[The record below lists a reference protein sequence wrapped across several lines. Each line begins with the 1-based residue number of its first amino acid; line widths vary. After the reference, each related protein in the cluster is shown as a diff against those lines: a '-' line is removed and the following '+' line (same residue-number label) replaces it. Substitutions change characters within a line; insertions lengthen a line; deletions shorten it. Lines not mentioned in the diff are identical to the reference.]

1 LYSRDAP
8 IYIAA
13 LSGQW
18 IAGSDLSTTI
28 IERES
33 RRGLFSGLNLGEV
46 LLLVLLVLLLGL
58 AGILQYSERQLA
70 GLRDKAGVI
79 ISGAPVQQQA
89 GQQGPAVLAPIPA
102 PDARKIHEQALRIG
116 ALEGALRDAK
126 RDAESLRDSLA
137 AVKPLRRVADSAVAL
152 DPKQPP
158 QLLLE
163 RGLAALGALGAQT
176 KDPARA
182 IADMKSENEDFR
194 RKLTTNIRENDQL
207 RRDKET
213 LTRESRQEIE
223 ALHAEVA
230 ALKPLKALSDAAAKV
245 DPRQPPAQVVQRA
258 LTAFDALGAVNDPAR
273 VVADMRAD
281 NEALKQKLAALN
293 RDLDQARQDKEAL
306 THRADSLTQE
316 NNALSG
322 EKTAATNENDALARE
337 RDARLSEDRKEIEA
351 LRAEIATLAPLKSI
365 VDTAAKLDPSQAPA
379 SVVQRA
385 LARLQT
391 TETTGTTD
399 RNAVTDSDIGA
410 LRSENDELR
419 QKLAKAEAASSH
431 APAPAAHEK
440 ETLPPPCWTN
450 AQGEAQYL
458 LDVTIKDEGLQVRDM
473 MPAARA
479 SDPRIRSLRALP
491 RGVDINPDYFRRV
504 IDPIFRATVRDQCRF
519 VVTMRD
525 GTGPASKQ
533 IYKGLRRLVES
544 YFYVK
549 HL

>member
-1 LYSRDAP
+1 
-8 IYIAA
+8 
-13 LSGQW
+13 
-18 IAGSDLSTTI
+18 
-28 IERES
+28 
-33 RRGLFSGLNLGEV
+33 V
-46 LLLVLLVLLLGL
+46 LLLVLLMLLLGL

-70 GLRDKAGVI
+70 GLRDKAEAI

-102 PDARKIHEQALRIG
+102 PDARKVHEQALRIG

-126 RDAESLRDSLA
+126 RDTESLRDSLT
-137 AVKPLRRVADSAVAL
+137 AVKPLRRVADSAVTL

-182 IADMKSENEDFR
+182 IANMKSENEDFR
-194 RKLTTNIRENDQL
+194 RKLTANLRENDQL
-207 RRDKET
+207 RRDKDT
-213 LTRESRQEIE
+213 MARDSRQEIE
-223 ALHAEVA
+223 ALRAEVA
-230 ALKPLKALSDAAAKV
+230 ALKPLKSLSDAASKV
-245 DPRQPPAQVVQRA
+245 DPRQPPAQVMQRA
-258 LTAFDALGAVNDPAR
+258 LTAFAALGAVNDPAR
-273 VVADMRAD
+273 VVSDMRAD

-306 THRADSLTQE
+306 THKADSLAHE

-322 EKTAATNENDALARE
+322 EKTAATNENDALTRE
-337 RDARLSEDRKEIEA
+337 HDARLSEDRKEIEA
-351 LRAEIATLAPLKSI
+351 LRAEIAALAPLKPI
-365 VDTAAKLDPSQAPA
+365 VDTAAKLDPGQPPA
-379 SVVQRA
+379 SIVQRA
-385 LARLQT
+385 LARLQQ

-399 RNAVTDSDIGA
+399 RNAVADSDIGT
-410 LRSENDELR
+410 LRAENDELR
-419 QKLAKAEAASSH
+419 QKLAKAEAASRQAAAAES
-431 APAPAAHEK
+431 AHEK
-440 ETLPPPCWTN
+440 EALPPPCWIN

-458 LDVTIKDEGLQVRDM
+458 LDITIKDEGLQVRDM

-479 SDPRIRSLRALP
+479 SDPRIKSLRSLP

-519 VVTMRD
+519 VVTLHD

>member
-1 LYSRDAP
+1 LYSRDSP

-13 LSGQW
+13 LSGQS

-33 RRGLFSGLNLGEV
+33 RRGLSGLSLGEV

-70 GLRDKAGVI
+70 GLRNKAEAI

-102 PDARKIHEQALRIG
+102 PDARQIHEQTLRIG

-126 RDAESLRDSLA
+126 RDTESLRDSLA

-182 IADMKSENEDFR
+182 ITDMKSENEDFR
-194 RKLTTNIRENDQL
+194 RKLTANIRENDQL
-207 RRDKET
+207 RRDKDA
-213 LTRESRQEIE
+213 LARESRQEIE
-223 ALHAEVA
+223 ALRAEVA
-230 ALKPLKALSDAAAKV
+230 TLKPLKALSDAAAKV
-245 DPRQPPAQVVQRA
+245 DPRQPPAQVMQRA

-273 VVADMRAD
+273 LVSDMRAD
-281 NEALKQKLAALN
+281 NEALKQKLAALD
-293 RDLDQARQDKEAL
+293 RDLEQARQDKQAL
-306 THRADSLTQE
+306 THKADSLTQE

-322 EKTAATNENDALARE
+322 EKIAAPNENDALSRE
-337 RDARLSEDRKEIEA
+337 RDARMSEDRKEIEA
-351 LRAEIATLAPLKSI
+351 LRAEIATLAPLRSI
-365 VDTAAKLDPSQAPA
+365 VDTAAKLDPGQPPA

-399 RNAVTDSDIGA
+399 RNTVTDSDIGA
-410 LRSENDELR
+410 LRIENDELR

-431 APAPAAHEK
+431 TAAPAHEK
-440 ETLPPPCWTN
+440 EPLPPPCWTN

-458 LDVTIKDEGLQVRDM
+458 LDVTIKDEGLLVRDL

-479 SDPRIRSLRALP
+479 SDPRIKSLRSLP
-491 RGVDINPDYFRRV
+491 RGVDINPELFRRV
-504 IDPIFRATVRDQCRF
+504 IDPVFRATVRDQCRF

>member
-1 LYSRDAP
+1 M
-8 IYIAA
+8 
-13 LSGQW
+13 
-18 IAGSDLSTTI
+18 STTI

-33 RRGLFSGLNLGEV
+33 RRGLSGLSLGEM
-46 LLLVLLVLLLGL
+46 LLLVLLMLLLGL

-70 GLRDKAGVI
+70 GLRDKAGAI
-79 ISGAPVQQQA
+79 ISGTPVQQG

-102 PDARKIHEQALRIG
+102 PDMRKIHEQALRIG
-116 ALEGALRDAK
+116 ALETALRDAK
-126 RDAESLRDSLA
+126 RDTESLRDSLA

-194 RKLTTNIRENDQL
+194 RKLTANIRENDQL
-207 RRDKET
+207 RRDKDT
-213 LTRESRQEIE
+213 LTRDSRQEIE
-223 ALHAEVA
+223 ALRAEVA
-230 ALKPLKALSDAAAKV
+230 ALKPLKGLSDAAAKV
-245 DPRQPPAQVVQRA
+245 DPRQPPAQVMQRA

-273 VVADMRAD
+273 VVSDMRAD

-293 RDLDQARQDKEAL
+293 RDLEQARRDKEAL
-306 THRADSLTQE
+306 THKADSLTQE

-322 EKTAATNENDALARE
+322 EKTAAANENDTLARE
-337 RDARLSEDRKEIEA
+337 RDARSSEDRKEIEA
-351 LRAEIATLAPLKSI
+351 LRAEIAALAPLKSI
-365 VDTAAKLDPSQAPA
+365 VDTAAKLDPGQPPA
-379 SVVQRA
+379 SVVQSA
-385 LARLQT
+385 LARLQQ

-399 RNAVTDSDIGA
+399 RNVGTDSDIGA
-410 LRSENDELR
+410 LRIENDELR
-419 QKLAKAEAASSH
+419 QKLAKAEAAGSH
-431 APAPAAHEK
+431 AAPAAHEK
-440 ETLPPPCWTN
+440 EVLPPPCWTN

-458 LDVTIKDEGLQVRDM
+458 LDITIKDEGLQVRDL

-479 SDPRIRSLRALP
+479 SDPRIRSLRSLP

-504 IDPIFRATVRDQCRF
+504 VDPVFRATVRDQCRF